1 MKKAGPL
8 VATFALTALGIVA
21 FSATIGGASRIF
33 RRTILSWAARELAA
47 RTELAA
53 MNLKDPLATGDFRKV
68 REFAETCRANGERL
82 TVMSGP
88 RGLVFDSL
96 GANVGDEEFIY
107 ETRPCGS
114 YSVRLGLPR
123 DRTLAPCREAGRLFA
138 FAGFTG
144 AAAMLVVFLLVYR
157 QRLRI
162 RELKRVEKFRGDFIA
177 DVSHELKTP
186 LTGIT
191 GAVDLLADGDSLPP
205 AARAKLLSMVK
216 HEAVRLND
224 LAQNILS
231 LARLERRHGA
241 ADFAEADVADI
252 VAETADRF
260 AQKAGAAGMK
270 IKTRLPYA
278 DSGAVASCIVRC
290 DAQLVSQALANLVEN
305 AIRYSGADEVS
316 ISLEKADGVVR
327 LAVEDHGAGVPE
339 EHRARLFERFYRV
352 DAARSAETGGSG
364 LGLAIVR
371 SIARLHGGDAT
382 FSPVLPSG
390 SRFEISLAAKPSK
403 S

>member
-1 MKKAGPL
+1 MKKPGPL
-8 VATFALTALGIVA
+8 VLTFTLTALGIVA
-21 FSATIGGASRIF
+21 IFAAFGGATRIF
-33 RRTILSWAARELAA
+33 RRTLLSWASRELAA

-53 MNLKDPLATGDFRKV
+53 RNLSEPLATGDFRRV
-68 REFAETCRANGERL
+68 REFAETCRENGERL

-88 RGLVFDSL
+88 RGLVFDSI
-96 GANVGDEEFIY
+96 GADAGDEGFIY
-107 ETRPCGS
+107 ETRPAGA
-114 YSVRLGLPR
+114 YSVRLGLPLE
-123 DRTLAPCREAGRLFA
+123 RTLAPCQAANRLFA
-138 FAGFTG
+138 FAGLASAT
-144 AAAMLVVFLLVYR
+144 AMLVVFLLVYR
-157 QRLRI
+157 QRVRI
-162 RELKRVEKFRGDFIA
+162 RELKRIERFRGDFVA

-205 AARAKLLSMVK
+205 AARAKLLAMVK

-231 LARLERRHGA
+231 LARLERRGDA
-241 ADFAEADVADI
+241 ADFADADVADI
-252 VAETADRF
+252 VAETADRLS
-260 AQKAGAAGMK
+260 QKAEAAGMK

-278 DSGAVASCIVRC
+278 DSGAVASCIVKC

-305 AIRYSGADEVS
+305 AIRYSGADEAT
-316 ISLEKADGVVR
+316 ISLEKAEGFVR
-327 LAVEDHGAGVPE
+327 LAVEDHGIGVPE
-339 EHRARLFERFYRV
+339 EHRSRLFERFYRV

-382 FSPVLPSG
+382 FSPVAPSG
-390 SRFEISLAAKPSK
+390 SRFEITLSAR
-403 S
+403 

>member
-1 MKKAGPL
+1 MKKPGPL
-8 VATFALTALGIVA
+8 VLTFTLTALGIVA
-21 FSATIGGASRIF
+21 IFAAFGGATRIF
-33 RRTILSWAARELAA
+33 RRTLLSWASRELAA

-53 MNLKDPLATGDFRKV
+53 RNLVEPLATGDFRRV
-68 REFAETCRANGERL
+68 REFAETCRENGERL

-88 RGLVFDSL
+88 RGLVFDSI
-96 GANVGDEEFIY
+96 GTDVGDEGFIY
-107 ETRPCGS
+107 ETRPAGA
-114 YSVRLGLPR
+114 YSVRLGLPLE
-123 DRTLAPCREAGRLFA
+123 RTLAPCRDANRLFA
-138 FAGFTG
+138 FAGLAS

-157 QRLRI
+157 QRVRI
-162 RELKRVEKFRGDFIA
+162 RELKRIERFRGDFVA

-205 AARAKLLSMVK
+205 AARAKLLAMLK

-231 LARLERRHGA
+231 LARLERRGDA
-241 ADFAEADVADI
+241 ADFADADVADI
-252 VAETADRF
+252 VAETADRL
-260 AQKAGAAGMK
+260 AQKAEAAGMK

-278 DSGAVASCIVRC
+278 DSGAVASCVVKC

-305 AIRYSGADEVS
+305 SIRYSGASEAT
-316 ISLEKADGVVR
+316 ISLEKTEGFVR
-327 LAVEDHGAGVPE
+327 LAVEDHGIGVPE

-382 FSPVLPSG
+382 FSPVAPSG
-390 SRFEISLAAKPSK
+390 SRFEITLSAS
-403 S
+403 

>member
-1 MKKAGPL
+1 MKKPGPL
-8 VATFALTALGIVA
+8 FATFALTALGIIA
-21 FSATIGGASRIF
+21 FFAAFGGATRIF
-33 RRTILSWAARELAA
+33 RRTLLSWVHRELAA

-53 MNLKDPLATGDFRKV
+53 GSLAEPLATGDFRRV
-68 REFAETCRANGERL
+68 REFAETCRENGERL

-96 GANVGDEEFIY
+96 GANVGDEGFIY
-107 ETRPCGS
+107 ETRPSGS
-114 YSVRLGLPR
+114 YSVRLGLPL
-123 DRTLAPCREAGRLFA
+123 DRTLEPCRSAGRLFA
-138 FAGFTG
+138 FAGFAS
-144 AAAMLVVFLLVYR
+144 AAAMIVVFLLVYR
-157 QRLRI
+157 QRVRI
-162 RELKRVEKFRGDFIA
+162 RELKRIERFRGDFVA

-205 AARAKLLSMVK
+205 AARAKLLSMLK

-252 VAETADRF
+252 VAETVERF

-305 AIRYSGADEVS
+305 AIRYSGADEIA
-316 ISLEKADGVVR
+316 ISLERAEGFVK

-390 SRFEISLAAKPSK
+390 SRFEISLAAKHSK

>member
-1 MKKAGPL
+1 MKKPGPL
-8 VATFALTALGIVA
+8 VLTFTLTALGIVA
-21 FSATIGGASRIF
+21 IFAAFGGATRIF
-33 RRTILSWAARELAA
+33 RRTLLSWASRELAA

-53 MNLKDPLATGDFRKV
+53 RNLAEPLATGDFRRV
-68 REFAETCRANGERL
+68 REFAETCRENGERL

-88 RGLVFDSL
+88 RGLVFDSI
-96 GANVGDEEFIY
+96 GMDAGDEGFIY
-107 ETRPCGS
+107 ETRPAGA
-114 YSVRLGLPR
+114 YSVRLGLPLE
-123 DRTLAPCREAGRLFA
+123 RTLAPCQAANRLFA
-138 FAGFTG
+138 FAGLAS

-157 QRLRI
+157 QRVRI
-162 RELKRVEKFRGDFIA
+162 RELKRIERFRGDFVA

-205 AARAKLLSMVK
+205 AARAKLLAMLK

-231 LARLERRHGA
+231 LARLERRGDA
-241 ADFAEADVADI
+241 ADFADADVADI
-252 VAETADRF
+252 VAETADRL
-260 AQKAGAAGMK
+260 AQKAEAAGMK

-278 DSGAVASCIVRC
+278 DSGAVASCVVKC

-305 AIRYSGADEVS
+305 AIRYSGASEAT
-316 ISLEKADGVVR
+316 ISLERADGFVR
-327 LAVEDHGAGVPE
+327 LAVEDHGIGVPE

-371 SIARLHGGDAT
+371 SIARLHGGDAA
-382 FSPVLPSG
+382 FSPVAPSG
-390 SRFEISLAAKPSK
+390 SRFEITLSAR
-403 S
+403 

>member
-1 MKKAGPL
+1 MKKPGPL
-8 VATFALTALGIVA
+8 VLTFTLTALGIVA
-21 FSATIGGASRIF
+21 IFAAFGGATRIF
-33 RRTILSWAARELAA
+33 RRTLLSWASRELAA

-53 MNLKDPLATGDFRKV
+53 RNLSEPLATGDFRRV
-68 REFAETCRANGERL
+68 REFAETCRENGERL

-88 RGLVFDSL
+88 RGLVFDSI
-96 GANVGDEEFIY
+96 GADAGDEGFIY
-107 ETRPCGS
+107 ETRPAGA
-114 YSVRLGLPR
+114 YSVRLGLPLE
-123 DRTLAPCREAGRLFA
+123 RTLAPCQAANRLFA
-138 FAGFTG
+138 FAGLAS

-157 QRLRI
+157 QRVRI
-162 RELKRVEKFRGDFIA
+162 RELKRIERFRGDFVA

-205 AARAKLLSMVK
+205 AARAKLLAMVK

-231 LARLERRHGA
+231 LARLERRGDA
-241 ADFAEADVADI
+241 ADFADADVADI
-252 VAETADRF
+252 VAETADRLS
-260 AQKAGAAGMK
+260 QKAEAAGMK

-278 DSGAVASCIVRC
+278 DSGAVASCIVKC

-305 AIRYSGADEVS
+305 AIRYSGASEAT
-316 ISLEKADGVVR
+316 ISLERAEGFVR
-327 LAVEDHGAGVPE
+327 LAVEDHGIGVPE
-339 EHRARLFERFYRV
+339 EHRSRLFERFYRV

-382 FSPVLPSG
+382 FSPVAPSG
-390 SRFEISLAAKPSK
+390 SRFEITLSAR
-403 S
+403 

>member
-1 MKKAGPL
+1 MKKPGPL
-8 VATFALTALGIVA
+8 VLTFTLTALGIVA
-21 FSATIGGASRIF
+21 IFAAFGGATRIF
-33 RRTILSWAARELAA
+33 RRTLLSWASRELAA

-53 MNLKDPLATGDFRKV
+53 RNLAEPLATGDFRRV
-68 REFAETCRANGERL
+68 REFAETCRENGERL

-88 RGLVFDSL
+88 RGLVFDSI
-96 GANVGDEEFIY
+96 GADAGDEGFIY
-107 ETRPCGS
+107 ETRPAGA
-114 YSVRLGLPR
+114 YSVRLGLPLK
-123 DRTLAPCREAGRLFA
+123 RTLAPCQAANRLFA
-138 FAGFTG
+138 FAGLAS

-157 QRLRI
+157 QRVRI
-162 RELKRVEKFRGDFIA
+162 RELKRIERFRGDFVA

-205 AARAKLLSMVK
+205 AARAKLLAMVK

-231 LARLERRHGA
+231 LARLERRGDA
-241 ADFAEADVADI
+241 ADFADADVADI
-252 VAETADRF
+252 VAETADRLS
-260 AQKAGAAGMK
+260 QKAEAAGMK

-278 DSGAVASCIVRC
+278 DSGAVASCIVKC

-305 AIRYSGADEVS
+305 AIRYSGASEAT
-316 ISLEKADGVVR
+316 ISLERAEGFVR
-327 LAVEDHGAGVPE
+327 LAVEDHGIGVPE
-339 EHRARLFERFYRV
+339 EHRSRLFERFYRV

-382 FSPVLPSG
+382 FSPVAPSG
-390 SRFEISLAAKPSK
+390 SRFEITLSAR
-403 S
+403 

>member
-1 MKKAGPL
+1 MKKPGPL
-8 VATFALTALGIVA
+8 VITFALTALGVVA
-21 FSATIGGASRIF
+21 FFAAFGGATRIF
-33 RRTILSWAARELAA
+33 RRTLLSWAHRELAA

-53 MNLKDPLATGDFRKV
+53 RNLEEPLATGDFRKV

-96 GANVGDEEFIY
+96 GADIDDTGFLC
-107 ETRPCGS
+107 ETRPAGS
-114 YSVRLGLPR
+114 FSVRLGLPL
-123 DRTLAPCREAGRLFA
+123 DRTLEPCREAQRLFT
-138 FAGFTG
+138 FAGLAS
-144 AAAMLVVFLLVYR
+144 AAAMMVVFLLVYR
-157 QRLRI
+157 QRVRI
-162 RELKRVEKFRGDFIA
+162 LELKRVEKFRGDFIA

-191 GAVDLLADGDSLPP
+191 GAVDLLSDGDSLPP

-216 HEAVRLND
+216 REAVRLND

-231 LARLERRHGA
+231 LARLDRRRDVA
-241 ADFAEADVADI
+241 NFENADVAEI
-252 VAETADRF
+252 VSETAERL
-260 AQKAGAAGMK
+260 AQKAEAAGMK

-278 DSGAVASCIVRC
+278 DSGAVAACIAKC

-305 AIRYSGADEVS
+305 SIRYSGADEVC
-316 ISLEKADGVVR
+316 ISLERAEGFVK
-327 LAVEDHGAGVPE
+327 LAVEDRGIGVPE

-371 SIARLHGGDAT
+371 SIARLHGGDAS
-382 FSPVLPSG
+382 FSPVSPSG
-390 SRFEISLAAKPSK
+390 SRFEITIASAR
-403 S
+403 